1 MTTERTGPRWVM
13 HLGDFANMLKAFIG
27 SNYLGVAYAFKQSGL
42 VLGIVCL
49 LIIASLT
56 DHCCHLIVKT
66 KYHAMKIL
74 LAQFKAKKKLT
85 QSSDRYQAGN
95 RLDCYGRRFGTETTD
110 SEDELSHS
118 NGNNREI
125 PNINIEVDDLETLEH
140 HMMRH
145 MSYGDIGRLS
155 FGKSGLFLVNLFIGT
170 TQFCF
175 CVAYFIFIGN
185 TIHKLFPISIEC
197 QNVTVNNT
205 FSYPVSVPT
214 TTLASTQHLR
224 DNRDIL
230 SDLNTT
236 TMELSTVTEF
246 TLPDSNISTPDLT
259 TSTLPSNITLG
270 PTVSPQN
277 MSTTPM
283 ENVTKPWKEL
293 CKDISTAPDLKILV
307 LTPLP
312 LFLIFALIRSIRNL
326 SWISVTANVSILGG
340 CVAVF
345 LYMIF
350 NFSVGKFVYANFS
363 GVPVFFGMVTAAF
376 EGIGLVIPVES
387 SMEGN
392 RHNFNSFLHGA
403 VGVLTLILGTFGI
416 MGYIIFGDDVQQML
430 NLNIPSTEWVS
441 FAVNIGVCVGVL
453 LTFPLQ
459 IYPVIELIEI
469 IIFSEGSICGPK
481 HKKDRLLQEEDTEES
496 LLPRATEDLPL
507 TVAVHI
513 PDSVPAWKRNIVRVL
528 VVGAAVGLAIIFR
541 ASFAYIGGF
550 TGAVGSSALAFI
562 LPCIFHLK
570 LCHSDLSYGVILKD
584 ILIIVFGC
592 SASTISLVYVVKK
605 LVSNTSV

>member
-1 MTTERTGPRWVM
+1 MTGPRWIM

-27 SNYLGVAYAFKQSGL
+27 SNYLGVAFAFKQSGL
-42 VLGIVCL
+42 VLGVISL
-49 LIIASLT
+49 LIIAGLT

-66 KYHAMKIL
+66 KYHAMRVIL
-74 LAQFKAKKKLT
+74 GQFKVKRQLS

-95 RLDCYGRRFGTETTD
+95 RLDCSGYSFNGETTD
-110 SEDELSHS
+110 SDGDHPHT
-118 NGNNREI
+118 NGVDRDL
-125 PNINIEVDDLETLEH
+125 PNVDIEVNDLAKLEH
-140 HMMRH
+140 HMMKH
-145 MSYGDIGRLS
+145 MSYGDVGRLS
-155 FGKSGLFLVNLFIGT
+155 FGKSGLFVVNLFIGT

-185 TIHKLFPISIEC
+185 TIHKLFPLFVDC
-197 QNVTVNNT
+197 HNVTVNST
-205 FSYPVSVPT
+205 FTYPVSIPT
-214 TTLASTQHLR
+214 TTLASMPHLHNGGVR
-224 DNRDIL
+224 AAGFTG
-230 SDLNTT
+230 LNMT
-236 TMELSTVTEF
+236 TMELITTKKFTIPESNLST
-246 TLPDSNISTPDLT
+246 SSLT
-259 TSTLPSNITLG
+259 TSTLPSNITLA

-277 MSTTPM
+277 MSTTPA
-283 ENVTKPWKEL
+283 ENTTKPWKRL
-293 CKDISTAPDLKILV
+293 CQDKSTAPDLKLLV

-326 SWISVTANVSILGG
+326 SWISVVANVSILGG
-340 CVAVF
+340 CIAVF
-345 LYMIF
+345 LYMIV
-350 NFSVGKFVYANFS
+350 NFSVGDFMYANFA
-363 GVPVFFGMVTAAF
+363 GLPVFFGMVTAAF

-403 VGVLTLILGTFGI
+403 VGVLTLILGTFGV
-416 MGYIIFGDDVQQML
+416 MGYIMFGNDVQQML

-441 FAVNIGVCVGVL
+441 FAVNVGVCVGVL

-469 IIFSEGSICGPK
+469 ILFSEGSICGPRRRM
-481 HKKDRLLQEEDTEES
+481 DRLLQEEDTEES
-496 LLPRATEDLPL
+496 LLPHAADKLPI

-513 PDSVPAWKRNIVRVL
+513 PDVVPAWKRNIVRIL
-528 VVGAAVGLAIIFR
+528 VVGAAVCLAVVFR

-550 TGAVGSSALAFI
+550 TGAVGSSALAFV

-570 LCHSDLSYGVILKD
+570 LCSKDLSYGVILKD

-592 SASTISLVYVVKK
+592 GASCVSLIYVVKA
-605 LVSNTSV
+605 LVSKTSV

>member
-1 MTTERTGPRWVM
+1 MTVNPSQPWTGSRWMM

-42 VLGIVCL
+42 LLGVVCL

-74 LAQFKAKKKLT
+74 LSQFKVKKQLSERYQT
-85 QSSDRYQAGN
+85 ENHVSSDSS
-95 RLDCYGRRFGTETTD
+95 D
-110 SEDELSHS
+110 
-118 NGNNREI
+118 I
-125 PNINIEVDDLETLEH
+125 PNVDIEVDELAILKH
-140 HMMRH
+140 HMMKH
-145 MSYGDIGRLS
+145 MSYGDIGRLC
-155 FGKSGLFLVNLFIGT
+155 FGKKGLLLVNLFIGT

-185 TIHKLFPISIEC
+185 TIHKLFPIAVEC
-197 QNVTVNNT
+197 RNVTANNT
-205 FSYPVSVPT
+205 ITYPVSFPT
-214 TTLASTQHLR
+214 TTLASMPHLS
-224 DNRDIL
+224 DSRDIAAGL

-236 TMELSTVTEF
+236 TMPLSTGIHF
-246 TLPDSNISTPDLT
+246 TIPDNNLSTPNLT
-259 TSTLPSNITLG
+259 TSTLPSNITMA
-270 PTVSPQN
+270 PTLSPQN
-277 MSTTPM
+277 MSTTPT
-283 ENVTKPWKEL
+283 ENSTKPWTQSCMDK
-293 CKDISTAPDLKILV
+293 STAPDLKMLV
-307 LTPLP
+307 MTPLP
-312 LFLIFALIRSIRNL
+312 LFLVFALIRSIRNL
-326 SWISVTANVSILGG
+326 SWISVTANISILGG

-350 NFSVGKFVYANFS
+350 NFSVSKFAYANFD

-392 RHNFNSFLHGA
+392 RHNFNCFLHGA

-416 MGYIIFGDDVQQML
+416 MGYIMFGDDVQQMI

-469 IIFSEGSICGPK
+469 ILFSEGSICGPK
-481 HKKDRLLQEEDTEES
+481 QKKDRLLQEDDSEES
-496 LLPRATEDLPL
+496 LLPNVTEDLPV

-513 PDSVPAWKRNIVRVL
+513 PDSVSAWKRNIVRIL

-562 LPCIFHLK
+562 LPCLFHLK
-570 LCHSDLSYGVILKD
+570 LCHKDLSYGVIIKD

-592 SASTISLVYVVKK
+592 GASCISLVYVIKA
-605 LVSNTSV
+605 LVSHTSV

>member
-1 MTTERTGPRWVM
+1 MTGPKWVM

-42 VLGIVCL
+42 ALGIVCL
-49 LIIASLT
+49 IIIASLT

-66 KYHAMKIL
+66 KYHAMRVL
-74 LAQFKAKKKLT
+74 LSQFKAKKQLT

-95 RLDCYGRRFGTETTD
+95 RLDCSRYSFGSETTD
-110 SEDELSHS
+110 SDSE
-118 NGNNREI
+118 
-125 PNINIEVDDLETLEH
+125 PNVINKDVPTVDIEVDEIQILER
-140 HMMRH
+140 HMMKH

-185 TIHKLFPISIEC
+185 TIHKLFPISVDC
-197 QNVTVNNT
+197 HNVTANNT
-205 FSYPVSVPT
+205 VTYPVSIRT
-214 TTLASTQHLR
+214 TTLASTPHIRAGR
-224 DNRDIL
+224 DVLD
-230 SDLNTT
+230 DLNITT
-236 TMELSTVTEF
+236 LEPSTMF
-246 TLPDSNISTPDLT
+246 TIPDSNTTIANLT
-259 TSTLPSNITLG
+259 TVPSNITLG
-270 PTVSPQN
+270 PTLSPQN
-277 MSTTPM
+277 MTTTTPM
-283 ENVTKPWKEL
+283 ANTTKPWKEE
-293 CKDISTAPDLKILV
+293 CKHNSTAPDLKLLV

-326 SWISVTANVSILGG
+326 SWISVTANISILGG

-345 LYMIF
+345 LYMIV

-392 RHNFNSFLHGA
+392 RHNFNAFLHGA

-416 MGYIIFGDDVQQML
+416 MGYIMFGQDVQQML

-441 FAVNIGVCVGVL
+441 FAVNVGVCVGVL

-469 IIFSEGSICGPK
+469 ILFSEGSICGPK
-481 HKKDRLLQEEDTEES
+481 RRQDRLLQNDDDDSEES
-496 LLPRATEDLPL
+496 LLPHASEKLPL

-528 VVGAAVGLAIIFR
+528 VVGAAVGLAVIFR

-562 LPCIFHLK
+562 LPCLFHLK
-570 LCHSDLSYGVILKD
+570 LCHSDLSYGVIIKD
-584 ILIIVFGC
+584 VLIIVFGC
-592 SASTISLVYVVKK
+592 CASTISLIYVVKE